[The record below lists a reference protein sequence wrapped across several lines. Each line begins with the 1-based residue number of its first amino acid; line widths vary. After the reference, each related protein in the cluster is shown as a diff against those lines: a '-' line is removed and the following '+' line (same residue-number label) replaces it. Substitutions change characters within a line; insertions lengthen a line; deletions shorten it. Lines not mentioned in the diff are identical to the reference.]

1 MKRIFATLLI
11 GSIFCILNVL
21 TAEVKEKNGDEFL
34 RVNDNIQNEEL
45 RIELKGIK
53 QEFNIERSWIQK
65 YYKEKMAVLKEER
78 QNKIKTMKADF
89 AGRKELLKK
98 KYAGKIRKNQKM
110 KFTEPVKNTPEK
122 MKVSKDKKKIR
133 KN

>member
-1 MKRIFATLLI
+1 MEA
-11 GSIFCILNVL
+11 
-21 TAEVKEKNGDEFL
+21 
-34 RVNDNIQNEEL
+34 
-45 RIELKGIK
+45 
-53 QEFNIERSWIQK
+53 
-65 YYKEKMAVLKEER
+65 LKESRRKEM
-78 QNKIKTMKADF
+78 KTLKADF
-89 AGRKELLKK
+89 SGRKEALKK